1 MDVAHPEPAV
11 APTAAAGVLLAA
23 RTLAEPLGL
32 SPMPPARA
40 ILEASGVSRSRAYEQ
55 RDATLAL
62 LPLLSR
68 PPGRPRAVDGPPPAP
83 ETAHALRGEALRFVM
98 DHPGSVYGG
107 PERRRYSQGYR
118 RFVLEL
124 RERYAELELPA
135 FAEALQLP
143 LGTLQDWLRP
153 GGLTADPG
161 ASADVPAPPQDPT
174 VAQVETLLD
183 AWQRWGGRAL
193 GPFGQHVRHHLH
205 LPFGDAMI
213 AKLLYDHGARTP
225 RRRPGRS
232 PDEDALRGAFET
244 FFAGAQWVG
253 DGTALEVVVDG
264 EAHELN
270 LELMVDAHS
279 GAFVGLD
286 VADVE
291 DSPAVV
297 AAFDDG
303 VATTGEPPVAVL
315 LDNKPCN
322 HTSEVDA
329 ALDQTVRIRAT
340 ERRPQNKAHVEG
352 AFGLFAQGMPP
363 IEVDTADPRRLA
375 RQIALLVAASYGRA
389 INHRPR
395 RDRGGKSRVALYG
408 EPVTDAQRQHAAEQ
422 LRARLRKQQRAR
434 ETRAARLDPA
444 VRDLL
449 DRAFTELDL
458 EDPER
463 HVRDAIAIYPL
474 DAITDGVATFRG
486 KRDAGTLPSGADA
499 RYLLGIVR
507 NVAHVHEADAITD
520 ALLKQRLAARDRLL
534 QPLHDLRAQ
543 LAREHEDPS
552 SHLRALVVHAMR
564 AERSLTRRFWLR
576 VAADLIREQPGD
588 CRPDLARDAARRIH
602 HFFRVP
608 THERA
613 AAERTVLR
621 RVWPL
626 D

>member
-1 MDVAHPEPAV
+1 MDVTHPEPAV
-11 APTAAAGVLLAA
+11 APTAAAGMLLAA

-55 RDATLAL
+55 CEAILSW
-62 LPLLSR
+62 LPSLSR
-68 PPGRPRAVDGPPPAP
+68 PPGRPPAAPAPPPAP
-83 ETAHALRGEALRFVM
+83 ETTHALRGEALRFVT

-107 PERRRYSQGYR
+107 PERRRYSPGYR

-135 FAEALQLP
+135 FAEALELP

-153 GGLTADPG
+153 GGSTTDPD
-161 ASADVPAPPQDPT
+161 ASPDAPAPKDAT
-174 VAQVETLLD
+174 VAQVQTLLD
-183 AWQRWGGRAL
+183 AWQRWDGRAL

-213 AKLLYDHGARTP
+213 AKLLYDHGVRTP

-232 PDEDALRGAFET
+232 PDEQALRGAFET

-264 EAHELN
+264 EVHELN

-291 DSPAVV
+291 DSPAVA

-303 VATTGEPPVAVL
+303 VATTGEPPVALL

-329 ALDQTVRIRAT
+329 ALDETMRIRAT

-408 EPVTDAQRQHAAEQ
+408 EPVTEAQRQHAAEQ
-422 LRARLRKQQRAR
+422 LRQRLRKQQRAR

-474 DAITDGVATFRG
+474 ESITDGVAIFRG
-486 KRDAGTLPSGADA
+486 KRDAGTLPAGADP
-499 RYLLGIVR
+499 RYLLGVVR

-520 ALLKQRLAARDRLL
+520 ALLEQRLAARDRLL
-534 QPLHDLRAQ
+534 QPLLDLRAQ
-543 LAREHEDPS
+543 LAREHDDPS
-552 SHLRALVVHAMR
+552 SLVRALVDHAMH
-564 AERSLTRRFWLR
+564 AERSLARRFWLR
-576 VAADLIREQPGD
+576 AAADLIREQPDD
-588 CRPDLARDAARRIH
+588 CRPDLARYVARHIH
-602 HFFRVP
+602 SFFRVP

-613 AAERTVLR
+613 AAERILLR
-621 RVWPL
+621 RIWPL

>member
-1 MDVAHPEPAV
+1 LDVAHSEPAV

-23 RTLAEPLGL
+23 RTLGQPLGL
-32 SPMPPARA
+32 SMPPARA
-40 ILEASGVSRSRAYEQ
+40 IARASGVSRSRAYEQ
-55 RDATLAL
+55 RDAILSW
-62 LPLLSR
+62 LPSLSR
-68 PPGRPRAVDGPPPAP
+68 PPGRPRAAPGSPPAP
-83 ETAHALRGEALRFVM
+83 EMAHALRGEALRFVM

-124 RERYAELELPA
+124 RERYDELELPA
-135 FAEALQLP
+135 FAEALELP

-153 GGLTADPG
+153 GGPTTQPD
-161 ASADVPAPPQDPT
+161 ASADAPAPHDAT
-174 VAQVETLLD
+174 VAQVEMLLD
-183 AWQRWGGRAL
+183 AWQRWDGRAL

-205 LPFGDAMI
+205 LPFGDSMI

-225 RRRPGRS
+225 RRRSGRS
-232 PDEDALRGAFET
+232 PDEEALRGAFET

-286 VADVE
+286 VTDAE
-291 DSPAVV
+291 DSPAVA
-297 AAFDDG
+297 AAFEDG
-303 VATTGEPPVAVL
+303 TAATGEPPLALL

-322 HTSEVDA
+322 HSPEVDA
-329 ALDQTVRIRAT
+329 ALGETMRIRAT
-340 ERRPQNKAHVEG
+340 ERRPQNKGHVEG

-375 RQIALLVAASYGRA
+375 RQLALLVAASYGRA

-395 RDRGGKSRVALYG
+395 RDRDGQSRLALYG

-422 LRARLRKQQRAR
+422 LRARLRKQEQARA
-434 ETRAARLDPA
+434 TRAARLDPA
-444 VRDLL
+444 VRELL
-449 DRAFTELDL
+449 DRAFTELGLD
-458 EDPER
+458 DPER
-463 HVRDAIAIYPL
+463 HVRDAIATYPL

-486 KRDAGTLPSGADA
+486 KCDAGTLPADADA
-499 RYLLGIVR
+499 RYLFGIVR
-507 NVAHVHEADAITD
+507 NIAHVHEADAITD
-520 ALLKQRLAARDRLL
+520 ALLDERLAARDRLL
-534 QPLHDLRAQ
+534 QPLREQRAR
-543 LAREHEDPS
+543 LAREHDEPPP
-552 SHLRALVVHAMR
+552 HLHALVDHAMR
-564 AERSLTRRFWLR
+564 AERSLARRFWLR
-576 VAADLIREQPGD
+576 AAADVVREQSHE
-588 CRPDLARDAARRIH
+588 CRQGLARDAARRIH
-602 HFFRVP
+602 SFFRVP

-613 AAERTVLR
+613 AAERIVLR
-621 RVWPL
+621 RIWPL